1 MLTNDQTKPV
11 AAAPLVR
18 ARENRLLGGVAAG
31 LAERLEV
38 DPFFVRAAFVALA
51 GAGGA
56 GLLLYA
62 VLWVVMA
69 EPEGTASAAPAG
81 VVRTGPGDGQR
92 ALALGLVVAGSLLLL
107 RGVGLWFGDALVW
120 PLALA
125 SAGSAVIWSR
135 GDQGN
140 RSRWIKLAG
149 LPEDPATTVLGESS
163 SRARVIAG
171 GVLVLVGM
179 VSVLAA
185 NASLDAAAEVLLA
198 VLVTFAG
205 ASLLLGPWI
214 LRLGKQVGDERRERI
229 RSEERSDMAA
239 HLHDSVLQTLAL
251 IQRSADPREMA
262 TLARSQERELRAWL
276 YRPIGGGAGPDAM
289 STALEEAA
297 GRIEQLHHVKVD
309 VVVVGDGPLDNR
321 SRALV
326 QAVGE
331 AVSNAAL
338 HSGAPVVSVYVEG
351 TDDSWNA
358 YVSDQGKGFV
368 VEDVPSDRRGIAD
381 SIVGRVQRH
390 GGTATITST
399 PGEGTEVHL
408 RVARDRR

>member
-1 MLTNDQTKPV
+1 MLTQDR
-11 AAAPLVR
+11 AAAPLIR
-18 ARENRLLGGVAAG
+18 ARENRLLGGVAGG
-31 LAERLEV
+31 LADRLDV
-38 DPFFVRAAFVALA
+38 DPVFLRAAFVALSA
-51 GAGGA
+51 AGGA

-62 VLWVVMA
+62 VLWVVMP
-69 EPEGTASAAPAG
+69 EPPAPA
-81 VVRTGPGDGQR
+81 VAGDRAQPRSAEGDAQR
-92 ALALGLVVAGSLLLL
+92 AFAVGLVVAGTLFLL
-107 RGVGLWFGDALVW
+107 REVGLWLGDALVW
-120 PLALA
+120 PVALA

-135 GDQGN
+135 GDQTE

-149 LPEDPATTVLGESS
+149 LPADRVTGVLGESS
-163 SRARVIAG
+163 SRPRVIAG

-179 VSVLAA
+179 VSALAA
-185 NASLDAAAEVLLA
+185 NASLDAAAEVLFA

-205 ASLLLGPWI
+205 AGLLLGPWI
-214 LRLGKQVGDERRERI
+214 LRLAKQVGDERRERI

-276 YRPIGGGAGPDAM
+276 YRSLGRSAGTDAM
-289 STALEEAA
+289 STALDDLA
-297 GRIEQLHHVKVD
+297 GRIERLHHVKVD
-309 VVVVGDGPLDNR
+309 AVVVGDAPLDLR

-331 AVSNAAL
+331 AVANAAL
-338 HSGAPVVSVYVEG
+338 HAGAPVVSVYVEG
-351 TDDSWNA
+351 TDDSWDA

-368 VEDVPSDRRGIAD
+368 VEDVSADRRGIAD

-390 GGTATITST
+390 GGTATLTST

-408 RVARDRR
+408 RVARERR